1 MNPFLKTAL
10 FILVVPVTFALLIPI
25 LIAGDRAAAGGATR
39 AFALLLL
46 ALAAGIYLRSAWDF
60 ASFGRGTPA
69 FFDPPRRLVTRG
81 FYRCTRNPMYV
92 AVLTTIAAWA
102 ILYRAPVLW
111 AYGGLVFVFF
121 WLFIRF
127 YEEPR
132 LTREFGDE
140 YAAYMKRVGRWL
152 PRVGKRSPG

>member
-10 FILVVPVTFALLIPI
+10 FILIVPITFALLIPL
-25 LIAGDRAAAGGATR
+25 LIARDRVAAEGAAR

-46 ALAAGIYLRSAWDF
+46 APAAVIYLRSAWDF

-69 FFDPPRRLVTRG
+69 FFDPPKRLVTRG

-92 AVLTTIAAWA
+92 AVLGTIVAWA
-102 ILYRAPVLW
+102 ILYRAPILW

-121 WLFIRF
+121 SLFIRF

-132 LTREFGDE
+132 LSREFGDD

-152 PRVGKRSPG
+152 PRSGHRTLR